1 MTEIWLLNKKCSFS
15 DDFVASIRANRSE
28 NGEELM
34 FARQSLVTH
43 ASAFD
48 LQSIDM
54 VYINFNNLEGLKQ
67 NSIQGANL
75 GFTGKQV
82 KFLFML
88 TVDLRYGLSPIAKNR
103 NFFRLS
109 TQRISKSSRKFL
121 LQVKKKFLGPLSWLN
136 NLLCTKCLVKE
147 PLHLEAKWSTCRL

>member
-1 MTEIWLLNKKCSFS
+1 MNKKCSFS

-82 KFLFML
+82 KFLFIHL
-88 TVDLRYGLSPIAKNR
+88 T
-103 NFFRLS
+103 
-109 TQRISKSSRKFL
+109 
-121 LQVKKKFLGPLSWLN
+121 
-136 NLLCTKCLVKE
+136 
-147 PLHLEAKWSTCRL
+147 

>member
-1 MTEIWLLNKKCSFS
+1 
-15 DDFVASIRANRSE
+15 
-28 NGEELM
+28 M
-34 FARQSLVTH
+34 FARQSVVTH

-82 KFLFML
+82 KALFIH
-88 TVDLRYGLSPIAKNR
+88 TFDLRYGMSPIAKMKIFSGYSPKEYRNR
-103 NFFRLS
+103 SGCFC
-109 TQRISKSSRKFL
+109 SK
-121 LQVKKKFLGPLSWLN
+121 
-136 NLLCTKCLVKE
+136 
-147 PLHLEAKWSTCRL
+147 

>member
-1 MTEIWLLNKKCSFS
+1 
-15 DDFVASIRANRSE
+15 
-28 NGEELM
+28 M
-34 FARQSLVTH
+34 FARQSVVTH

-82 KFLFML
+82 KFLFIL
-88 TVDLRYGLSPIAKNR
+88 TLDLRYDLSPIAKMK
-103 NFFRLS
+103 FFQVIHPKNIEIVQDVFAPS
-109 TQRISKSSRKFL
+109 EEKISWATELIEQFTVHQISGKGAFTFRG
-121 LQVKKKFLGPLSWLN
+121 QMIDMP
-136 NLLCTKCLVKE
+136 LVKQANNIISFAQTIKRE
-147 PLHLEAKWSTCRL
+147 